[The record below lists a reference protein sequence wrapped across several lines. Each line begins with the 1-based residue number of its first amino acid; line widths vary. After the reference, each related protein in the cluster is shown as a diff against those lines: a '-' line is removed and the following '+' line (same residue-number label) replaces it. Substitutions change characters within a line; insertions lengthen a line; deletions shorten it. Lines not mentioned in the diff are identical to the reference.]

1 MERLKRVI
9 CFICVI
15 AVCVT
20 GSMEVHAEYDVR
32 SEHKASEVSLDDK
45 ARIQEEDDRKED
57 AQMEVVTADCGM
69 GIDTQASKETRVL
82 LVGNSFTRTSIAS
95 NISYCVEQPL
105 MDLAAAE
112 GRNLKVKT
120 LAHGNARLKYYAGM
134 DADHISYYRQFMKLI
149 VNRKWDYIIF
159 QEKTAEPIQFFESS
173 TVPAIGRL
181 QELVKVFQ
189 PHAKMLLYMN
199 AGYSNGIP
207 VKVNGTNRLLSTE
220 EMELYLAAAFKELE
234 NIFGIEAIMVGMH
247 SHRVNKLYPEISM
260 VRSDDKH
267 PEYAGYYLAACSF
280 YYRMFRSLPYPW
292 QISLTGSNLSER
304 EISALYA
311 LPADSLSLNKKNIT
325 LNKGQKARLSANVS
339 SRLPDSYD
347 ITYKSF
353 NQSIASV
360 DPKSGLVTAKAEGE
374 TIVYAESKDG
384 LQAFCKVKVKIP
396 LSFNRSYYV
405 AGKGDKLWVQP
416 QTNLSSLKWISSK
429 KKVASVNAA
438 NGQIKAK
445 TPGKVVIRVYNKKK
459 PSEKASFTLYVACNA
474 PKIVKTSAAKSK
486 RGSSYA
492 DIKISWSSVQG
503 ASKYEIYRADKKN
516 GKYRCVGTTSKR
528 YFVDKTASPKKKYY
542 YKVLAKNRYEQCTS
556 PLSKWVKG
564 KRKPLR

>member
-20 GSMEVHAEYDVR
+20 GSIEVHAEYDVR

-45 ARIQEEDDRKED
+45 ARIQGEDDRKED

-159 QEKTAEPIQFFESS
+159 QEKTAEPIQYFESS

-207 VKVNGTNRLLSTE
+207 VKVNGTKRLLSTE

-267 PEYAGYYLAACSF
+267 PEYAGYYLAACAF

-360 DPKSGLVTAKAEGE
+360 DPESGLVTAKAEGE

-445 TPGKVVIRVYNKKK
+445 TPGKVVIKVYNKKK

>member
-20 GSMEVHAEYDVR
+20 GSMEVHAEDDVR
-32 SEHKASEVSLDDK
+32 SEHKASDVSLDDK

-112 GRNLKVKT
+112 GRALKVKT

-207 VKVNGTNRLLSTE
+207 VKVNGTKRLLSTE

-267 PEYAGYYLAACSF
+267 PEYAGYYLAACAF

-360 DPKSGLVTAKAEGE
+360 DPESGLVTAKAEGE

-405 AGKGDKLWVQP
+405 AGKGDELWVQP

-445 TPGKVVIRVYNKKK
+445 TPGKVVIKVYNKKK